1 VGVKTHPFNKETGG
15 GILEFRGTTVLAIQ
29 KEGRTVIVGDGQV
42 TQGNTVMKSTARKVR
57 KLGDH
62 NVVAGFAG
70 SVADA
75 FTLFEKFESYYKK
88 NNGNLPRAAVELAK
102 EWRTD
107 KMLRRLE
114 ALLIVADKENL
125 LVISGNGEVI
135 QPDEDVTAIGSGG
148 SYALASA
155 RALLRHTSMDIKDI
169 ALESLKIAS
178 EICIYTNDHL
188 SIEEIE

>member
-1 VGVKTHPFNKETGG
+1 M
-15 GILEFRGTTVLAIQ
+15 EFRGTTVLAI
-29 KEGRTVIVGDGQV
+29 KKGGRTVIVGDGQV

-57 KLGDH
+57 KLGD
-62 NVVAGFAG
+62 NKVVAGFAG

-75 FTLFEKFESYYKK
+75 FTLFEKFEAYYKK
-88 NNGNLPRAAVELAK
+88 NSANLPRAAVELAK

-114 ALLIVADKENL
+114 ALLIVADRENL

-155 RALLRHTSMDIKDI
+155 RALLRNTSMDIKDI
-169 ALESLKIAS
+169 AVESLRIAS

-188 SIEEIE
+188 SIEELE